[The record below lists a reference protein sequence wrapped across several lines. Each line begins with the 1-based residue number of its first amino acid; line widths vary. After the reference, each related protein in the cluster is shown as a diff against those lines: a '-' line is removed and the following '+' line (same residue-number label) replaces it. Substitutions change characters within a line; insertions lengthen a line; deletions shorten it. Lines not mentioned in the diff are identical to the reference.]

1 MKKLSKARAIE
12 LFSQKI
18 PWFNKE
24 SEKNVVPVIWYDCP
38 EYILLEKDNNFY
50 TAYRLGGENVK
61 ATPLEKEK
69 LAFYSEIT
77 KEDKNLVRIL
87 QKEGFFKCSTG
98 LFYYSKKHEE
108 IKARHSR
115 FCSYSE
121 AFRLA
126 KDKCPLKKEECYPNL
141 IPLKKTVLDQEQ
153 LMWLIGVS
161 KLDVFYVDVVSG
173 YLESEKLCLGGFFCG
188 TSLAMPDDELFVM

>member
-38 EYILLEKDNNFY
+38 EYIL
-50 TAYRLGGENVK
+50 
-61 ATPLEKEK
+61 LEKEK

-188 TSLAMPDDELFVM
+188 TSLAMPDDERFVM